1 MNIMSKVSY
10 QLSIIILLAFSAFNL
25 KAGVVDS
32 TWSRTQEHNKDS
44 LNNAI
49 PKCPDTKFSFYSYL
63 DATSVII
70 YWDDMPAVKGQL
82 EYQVRYR
89 SQNSNGGWKIVDVD
103 KGLSIT
109 IDELKNGLLYSF
121 EIRKI
126 CYQ

>member
-1 MNIMSKVSY
+1 
-10 QLSIIILLAFSAFNL
+10 
-25 KAGVVDS
+25 
-32 TWSRTQEHNKDS
+32 
-44 LNNAI
+44 
-49 PKCPDTKFSFYSYL
+49 
-63 DATSVII
+63 
-70 YWDDMPAVKGQL
+70 MPAVKGQL

-126 CYQ
+126 CYPESGQFKLEGAWITIKSLPIRALANGVNCDTLGQLEIIPGNGFTASFLCRRHMVQLFQVEDCNPMHFI